1 MYTCTLVQASPNYRR
16 IQASVGHRHISEIV
30 RQPGL
35 ALTIAFFVAFVRWR
49 RGDSDASAR
58 IGSKIIET
66 LYDSTMVK
74 NESEIQTGTHPRYRI
89 NCLFGVCCFCSS
101 TVSTSGK
108 RASGCAADLRHL
120 SQFSEGNK
128 SAADPSRVDEG
139 RQ

>member
-1 MYTCTLVQASPNYRR
+1 MYTRTGQSELSKDSGFRGASSHIRNCTAAWTWSNDC
-16 IQASVGHRHISEIV
+16 I
-30 RQPGL
+30 
-35 ALTIAFFVAFVRWR
+35 FVAFVRWR

-58 IGSKIIET
+58 IRSKIIET

-108 RASGCAADLRHL
+108 GASGFSAD
-120 SQFSEGNK
+120 
-128 SAADPSRVDEG
+128 
-139 RQ
+139 

>member
-1 MYTCTLVQASPNYRR
+1 MLAFHVYSRRFANSIGLRPVQQRDRSRCTLVQASPNYRR

-35 ALTIAFFVAFVRWR
+35 ALTIAFLVHSCAGGC
-49 RGDSDASAR
+49 GDSDASAR

-101 TVSTSGK
+101 TVST
-108 RASGCAADLRHL
+108 
-120 SQFSEGNK
+120 
-128 SAADPSRVDEG
+128 
-139 RQ
+139 